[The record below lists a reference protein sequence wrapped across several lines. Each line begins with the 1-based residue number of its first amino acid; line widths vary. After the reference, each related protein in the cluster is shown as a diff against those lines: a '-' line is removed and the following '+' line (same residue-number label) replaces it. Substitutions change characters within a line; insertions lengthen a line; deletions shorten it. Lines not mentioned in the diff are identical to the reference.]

1 MKFSVSNFHKFIKI
15 SKIKFIYENIKAIK
29 NLNIL
34 EFGVRNGISTN
45 MFLYLCN
52 KNKGK
57 LLSVDIINYKKLF
70 TDKNWTFLESRDDN
84 FSFKKKKIN
93 KKLDV
98 IYIDSYHEPSHIKKI
113 LFYYY
118 KFLKKDG
125 LIFIDDI
132 SWLPY
137 VKKGYRDN
145 EFNEIINRSTFN
157 KIIEIYFN
165 NTGNIN
171 LEFSF
176 SDSGTAKIQ
185 KLNNKIL
192 NEPYKIKNRIYSF
205 KNILKLLYRPKPKN

>member
-1 MKFSVSNFHKFIKI
+1 MKLSINNFYETIKI
-15 SKIKFIYENIKAIK
+15 PKIKFIYENIKKIK
-29 NLNIL
+29 NPNII
-34 EFGVRNGISTN
+34 EFGVRKGVSTS
-45 MFLYLCN
+45 MFLYVCN

-57 LLSVDIINYKKLF
+57 LLSVDIVNYEKLY

-84 FSFKKKKIN
+84 FSFIKNKIN

-98 IYIDSYHEPSHIKKI
+98 IYIDSYHEPNHIKKI

-118 KFLKKDG
+118 RFLKKEG

-137 VKKGYRDN
+137 VKKSYRDN
-145 EFNEIINRSTFN
+145 EFNEIINRNTFN
-157 KIIEIYFN
+157 KIIEIYSK
-165 NTGNIN
+165 NIENVN

-176 SDSGTAKIQ
+176 SGSGTAKIQ

-192 NEPYKIKNRIYSF
+192 NEPYKITNRIYSF
-205 KNILKLLYRPKPKN
+205 KNILKILYRPNPAN